1 MCHNRKKKSG
11 FTLVELMIV
20 VVIIGIL
27 ASIAIPKFG
36 AVVARSKLS
45 ELKQGLWYIV
55 QLEEAHYFANNQYEA
70 FDFTDTQ
77 CVPLGY
83 KQPDGSNFIYSFD
96 VGDETAYGK
105 ENGVAHD
112 INYDGDGDD
121 GLSVSITRVQGVMS
135 GSAGSDFTW

>member
-1 MCHNRKKKSG
+1 MSHRIHRQKG

-55 QLEEAHYFANNQYEA
+55 RLEEAYYFANNQYEG

-83 KQPDGSNFIYSFD
+83 KQPVGNFIYSFD

-105 ENGVAHD
+105 EKGVAHD
-112 INYDGDGDD
+112 INYD
-121 GLSVSITRVQGVMS
+121 RRRR
-135 GSAGSDFTW
+135 

>member
-1 MCHNRKKKSG
+1 MIHRIYRQKG

-55 QLEEAHYFANNQYEA
+55 QLEEAYYFANNQYEA

-77 CVPLGY
+77 CVPIGY
-83 KQPDGSNFIYSFD
+83 KQPDSNFIYSFD
-96 VGDETAYGK
+96 IGDLTAYGK

-112 INYDGDGDD
+112 INYDDDGDD
-121 GLSVSITRVQGVMS
+121 GMSVSITRVEGVMN
-135 GSAGSDFTW
+135 GSAGSDFAW